1 MLKRKWQMVAVAA
14 GAVLVAAG
22 CNGPADDGDAP
33 AEQAAA
39 AEQGGETGPGSGPG
53 GDDSAGGDPAQGG
66 AEGPDLDSIPD
77 PVAEVNG
84 TSISKD
90 EFVTVFEGQ
99 YQQMAMQAQMSG
111 QPVDEEQLKQQSVEG
126 LVGTELLEQEAA
138 DRGLGASESE
148 IDAEL
153 EEFAE
158 TNQVS
163 TDEFVAKMGEQGMDS
178 EEVMEQIESQLV
190 VEKLI
195 TEEYGEFTP
204 SEEEVQSA
212 YDQAGQQQSM
222 MGAQGGGQELPP
234 LEEVRGDVEEQLKS
248 EKQAQ
253 DMQTLFEELREDA
266 DITVNL

>member
-1 MLKRKWQMVAVAA
+1 
-14 GAVLVAAG
+14 
-22 CNGPADDGDAP
+22 
-33 AEQAAA
+33 
-39 AEQGGETGPGSGPG
+39 
-53 GDDSAGGDPAQGG
+53 
-66 AEGPDLDSIPD
+66 
-77 PVAEVNG
+77 
-84 TSISKD
+84 SISKD

-138 DRGLGASESE
+138 DRGLEASESE

-163 TDEFVAKMGEQGMDS
+163 
-178 EEVMEQIESQLV
+178 
-190 VEKLI
+190 